1 MVINYPDTVFFIEWF
16 ILFYWTEIL
25 TLPYTELLH
34 MCRGISWFSILIYY
48 SIHLYTKTVL
58 YSNYSTYVLLGGKM
72 NESIPLIPHSHL
84 LWLTLVLYSVS
95 FCFNL
100 GYRNLVKNH
109 VNFTKVTFAQI
120 ILVWEEIF
128 YFFKILVYL
137 SIIFCQSYNKVFFFN
152 FSLYVLHFSFISSWC
167 FVLLLIGF

>member
-1 MVINYPDTVFFIEWF
+1 M
-16 ILFYWTEIL
+16 
-25 TLPYTELLH
+25 
-34 MCRGISWFSILIYY
+34 
-48 SIHLYTKTVL
+48 L

-109 VNFTKVTFAQI
+109 VDFTKVTFAQI

-128 YFFKILVYL
+128 YFFKFLVYL
-137 SIIFCQSYNKVFFFN
+137 SMIFCRSYNKVFFKFLLVCLAFLFYFFMMFCAFANRLLNVTFSADCACIVMLLFN
-152 FSLYVLHFSFISSWC
+152 HYAF
-167 FVLLLIGF
+167 